1 MLKPCSLGALNP
13 LLLLFVVLDH
23 KIRSLGFSSEAARIG
38 DLSWSEYLK
47 RAEAL
52 KLDSGVFFHPT
63 GQQGFRVWVCPKP

>member
-47 RAEAL
+47 KGRGP
-52 KLDSGVFFHPT
+52 KI
-63 GQQGFRVWVCPKP
+63 GFRGVLSPYRPTRVQGLGLP